1 MKKLYIVGNTGTE
14 MTEIVIVRDIKL
26 CKKNVKKKIKK
37 SLYKKNHK

>member
-26 CKKNVKKKIKK
+26 CKKKCKKKK
-37 SLYKKNHK
+37 